1 MAPLFTGS
9 KYNNGTTD
17 PYFQNVKLLLPMIG
31 ANNSTVV
38 RDQSLNNR
46 TITLGGNA
54 KISTTQSKFSG
65 SSLYLDGS
73 SSYASIP
80 SSSDFDI
87 SGDFTIETW
96 FYMNL
101 LSKNS
106 LICRR
111 FSGTDG
117 WALCFNC
124 LRANINST
132 WSDTQISW
140 ASPADLTWHHIA
152 MVKSGTTITIY
163 LNGVSVGTKTSVT
176 TIANPTTPLLI
187 GVSAGLGYEN
197 AFTGYF
203 NGVRLTQGVARYTS
217 TFNPRNEPFPER

>member
-9 KYNNGTTD
+9 KYINGTAD

-80 SSSDFDI
+80 YSSDFDI
-87 SGDFTIETW
+87 SGNFTIETW
-96 FYMNL
+96 FYVSGAN
-101 LSKNS
+101 NT
-106 LICRR
+106 LIGRR
-111 FSGTDG
+111 YSGTDG
-117 WALCFNC
+117 WVLCFNC
-124 LRANINST
+124 LRANINSS
-132 WSDTQISW
+132 WNDTQISW
-140 ASPADLTWHHIA
+140 ASPAVSTWHHIA
-152 MVKSGTTITIY
+152 MVKNGTTITIY

-176 TIANPTTPLLI
+176 TIANPVTPLLI
-187 GVSAGLGYEN
+187 GVSAGVNNEN
-197 AFTGYF
+197 PFTGYF
-203 NGVRLTQGVARYTS
+203 NGVRLTQNVARYTS
-217 TFNPRNEPFPER
+217 TFNPFNEPFPER